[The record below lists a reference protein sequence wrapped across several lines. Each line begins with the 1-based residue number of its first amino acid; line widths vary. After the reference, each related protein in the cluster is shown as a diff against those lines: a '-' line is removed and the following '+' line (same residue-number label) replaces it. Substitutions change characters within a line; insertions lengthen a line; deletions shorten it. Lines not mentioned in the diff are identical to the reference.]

1 MSGATELT
9 IPGDPSTNLTDGPAE
24 EILRYAVD
32 QFHPRLY
39 VASSF
44 QKEASVI
51 LDMLLKIEPN
61 ARFFTIDTGNLFP
74 ETFDVWRRIEQRYDV
89 KIDVYSA
96 TDFAPAE
103 VLAKSTPENTWA
115 GDPDECCGTY
125 KVAAL
130 QAALADVDAWVTG
143 LRRDQ
148 AHTRTETRKVQWD
161 LKNGRWKICPLADW
175 TEKDV
180 WRYLHE
186 NDVPYNDLHDRGYAS
201 IGCTTCTQPGD
212 GREGRW
218 ADSDKTEC
226 GLHG

>member
-9 IPGDPSTNLTDGPAE
+9 IPGDPSTDLTDGPAE

-161 LKNGRWKICPLADW
+161 LKNGRWKICPLANW